1 MNKILLFCSL
11 GLFVMFGAFAA
22 DTCPSGYVQLNKPNY
37 IISLTDS
44 CPTGYAL
51 VGGEN
56 PVVNC
61 TDTTSKVCMFFAD
74 FCKTGVTKL
83 KTSTGVVN
91 KLYDTKTTTP
101 SLVVK
106 TSGGL
111 CYGNLAS
118 GSAKNAVNIK
128 YNGNVY
134 HVVD

>member
-44 CPTGYAL
+44 CPSGYSKVL
-51 VGGEN
+51 GEN
-56 PVVNC
+56 PLVNC
-61 TDTTSKVCMFFAD
+61 RYSSNKVCMFFAD

-111 CYGNLAS
+111 CYGNLSS

>member
-11 GLFVMFGAFAA
+11 GLFVTSGAFAA
-22 DTCPSGYVQLNKPNY
+22 DTCPSGYTQLNKNY
-37 IISLTDS
+37 VISLSDT
-44 CPTGYAL
+44 CPTGYTS

-74 FCKTGVTKL
+74 YCKMGVTKL

-91 KLYDTKTTTP
+91 NLYDTKTTAP

-106 TSGGL
+106 ASGGL

>member
-11 GLFVMFGAFAA
+11 FLVMMFGAYAA
-22 DTCPSGYVQLNKPNY
+22 NTCPSGYTQLNKNY
-37 IISLTDS
+37 VISLSDS
-44 CPTGYAL
+44 CPTGYSS